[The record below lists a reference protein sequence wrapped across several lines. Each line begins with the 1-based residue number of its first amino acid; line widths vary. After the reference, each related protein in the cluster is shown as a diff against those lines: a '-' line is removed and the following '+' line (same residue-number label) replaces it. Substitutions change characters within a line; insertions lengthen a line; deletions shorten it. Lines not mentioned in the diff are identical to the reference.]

1 MKWFL
6 LKQVELLEYV
16 CSITL
21 QTLAFRW
28 EEAEPPRY
36 AAGSQLFLYLPQESS
51 VLRFIPF
58 FFEMVF

>member
-21 QTLAFRW
+21 Q
-28 EEAEPPRY
+28 PPRY

-58 FFEMVF
+58 FFELFF